1 MTPRRPFTC
10 AAHDVGRGLFHVY
23 DVVRSLIDSGKK
35 DLKKEACW
43 IVSNVTA
50 GSAMQIDAV
59 CASGLVPS
67 LIRAHGGEIGPET

>member
-1 MTPRRPFTC
+1 MAVGALVCRR
-10 AAHDVGRGLFHVY
+10 
-23 DVVRSLIDSGKK
+23 LIESGKK

-43 IVSNVTA
+43 IVSNITA

-67 LIRAHGGEIGPET
+67 LIRASAPAKLWTSCHRLR